1 MMVKLDSVKIIGITM
16 KKTLLTAAL
25 LFSAPHVMASG
36 NADMFPEMPGFTK
49 HVIQL
54 DEVDN
59 ESQTRRVQIIADSV
73 MKVDCNIKALPMD
86 FERRSLEGWGYSYYV
101 MKKQTNYASTMMACE
116 KEAADTNLQFHSDLL
131 RYNSKL
137 PLVIYAED
145 DVDVDYSVWAPMQ

>member
-1 MMVKLDSVKIIGITM
+1 M

-25 LFSAPHVMASG
+25 LISAPHVFASD

-54 DEVDN
+54 DAVEN
-59 ESQTRRVQIIADSV
+59 ENLDRRVQLVANSV

-86 FERRSLEGWGYSYYV
+86 IERRSLEGWGYSYYV
-101 MKKQTNYASTMMACE
+101 LEKQTNYASTMMACE
-116 KEAADTNLQFHSDLL
+116 KEAADTELQFHSDLL

-137 PLVIYAED
+137 PLVVYAQE
-145 DVDVDYSVWAPMQ
+145 DVDVDYKVWAPVE